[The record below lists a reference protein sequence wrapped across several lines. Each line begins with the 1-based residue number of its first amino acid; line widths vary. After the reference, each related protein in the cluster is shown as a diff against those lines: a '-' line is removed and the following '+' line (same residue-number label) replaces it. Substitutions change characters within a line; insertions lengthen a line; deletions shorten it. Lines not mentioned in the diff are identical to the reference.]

1 MIYCNCLQWLDLD
14 CWFSVS
20 RKASLGWHDWRLINT
35 FARGNNWEG
44 DSELRGKLCDKMYI
58 RQSDMLDKLYPVF
71 VVVGKT
77 NDDAVLACVWIG
89 MDSFTIDIAYRRK
102 IGHEISIN
110 VQTQKRCYWG
120 DQIGQKVDQ
129 GKAPLTCKIHAP
141 YFLWLDCLLSVE
153 MPFSVQFRS
162 RVLLEQ
168 RGR

>member
-1 MIYCNCLQWLDLD
+1 M
-14 CWFSVS
+14 S
-20 RKASLGWHDWRLINT
+20 
-35 FARGNNWEG
+35 
-44 DSELRGKLCDKMYI
+44 CDKMYI
-58 RQSDMLDKLYPVF
+58 RQSDMLDKLYPAF

-141 YFLWLDCLLSVE
+141 YFL
-153 MPFSVQFRS
+153 
-162 RVLLEQ
+162 
-168 RGR
+168 

>member
-20 RKASLGWHDWRLINT
+20 RKASLGWHDWRLIIT

-58 RQSDMLDKLYPVF
+58 RQSDMLDKLYPAF

>member
-20 RKASLGWHDWRLINT
+20 RKASLGWHDWRLIIT

>member
-1 MIYCNCLQWLDLD
+1 MTGSWLLVLR
-14 CWFSVS
+14 FSESLAWLTRLTADQHLRQGQQLGGRQRAQRQIVS
-20 RKASLGWHDWRLINT
+20 
-35 FARGNNWEG
+35 
-44 DSELRGKLCDKMYI
+44 CDKMYI
-58 RQSDMLDKLYPVF
+58 RQSDRLDKLYPAF

-110 VQTQKRCYWG
+110 VQTQKHCYWG

>member
-20 RKASLGWHDWRLINT
+20 RKASLGWHDWRLIIT

-44 DSELRGKLCDKMYI
+44 DSELGGKLCDTMYI

-120 DQIGQKVDQ
+120 DQMGQKVDQ

>member
-1 MIYCNCLQWLDLD
+1 MTGSWLLVLR
-14 CWFSVS
+14 FSE
-20 RKASLGWHDWRLINT
+20 SLAWLTRLT
-35 FARGNNWEG
+35 ADQHLGQGHQMGGR
-44 DSELRGKLCDKMYI
+44 DRELRGKLCDKMYI
-58 RQSDMLDKLYPVF
+58 RQSDLPDKLYPAF